1 MSKSSDP
8 RLPGS
13 DDSEYIEL
21 SEQRGLEMV
30 AIDPPTEGYIISM
43 ADPNPELDNFED

>member
-1 MSKSSDP
+1 MSETPEP

-13 DDSEYIEL
+13 DDSQYIEL

-30 AIDPPTEGYIISM
+30 AMDPPNGGHIVNM
-43 ADPNPELDNFED
+43 ADPAPEADNFDD